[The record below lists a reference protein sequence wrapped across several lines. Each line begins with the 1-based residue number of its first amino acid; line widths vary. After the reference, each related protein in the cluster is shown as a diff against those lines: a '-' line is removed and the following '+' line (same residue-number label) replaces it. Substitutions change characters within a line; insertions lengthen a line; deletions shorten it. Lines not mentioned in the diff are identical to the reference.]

1 MVSTKLYNVDL
12 LISYMTRLLDQ
23 ALAVTKDLNTKSVDY
38 ILKLLI
44 IDKSLI
50 PSKYRIYFW

>member
-1 MVSTKLYNVDL
+1 MVSAKLYNVDL

-23 ALAVTKDLNTKSVDY
+23 ALAITKDLNSKSVDY

-50 PSKYRIYFW
+50 RSKYRIYFW